1 MAMRIGLTYINE
13 LNVRRTREL
22 KRVLNDYKGFPMEA
36 LPGLVSNAFKEDY
49 LPNLY
54 ERLYLRVGRPIA
66 QLTAEQVAKKSYGA
80 WEVKSRNPV
89 WDEALKRYVED
100 TATSK
105 IVTVTNTMK
114 DFIFTSIQSAT
125 SSVGQ
130 GMGIEAATQA
140 LIKGALTDWAGA
152 KEWMARRIVLTES
165 LSAMSVASDVSARSL
180 DIPLTKTWV
189 TAGINT
195 REAHAAMDGETVD
208 LNDFFYPDGEQ
219 MSYPRD
225 GSFGASPGNI
235 INCSC
240 TAIYDA

>member
-22 KRVLNDYKGFPMEA
+22 KRVLNDYKGFPMDA
-36 LPGLVSNAFKEDY
+36 LPGLVSGAYKEEF
-49 LPNLY
+49 LPNMF

-66 QLTAEQVAKKSYGA
+66 QLTSEQVAKKSYGA

-89 WDEALKRYVED
+89 WDEALKQYVQNNTGSKIATITSTMKEFVFTTIK
-100 TATSK
+100 TATE
-105 IVTVTNTMK
+105 
-114 DFIFTSIQSAT
+114 
-125 SSVGQ
+125 SVGQ
-130 GMGIEAATQA
+130 GLGIEQATQA
-140 LIKGALTDWAGA
+140 LLKNVLTDWAGA

-195 REAHAAMDGETVD
+195 RESHAAMDGVTVD
-208 LNDFFYPDGEQ
+208 LNDFFYPEGEQ

-225 GSFGASPGNI
+225 GSFGASAGNI